1 MSREDLLDAAL
12 AIVCEERGAVAVAGE
27 GTLARDL
34 KERLRSRLADPG
46 AGASMV
52 IETTGEPEQIARALK
67 SVENLG
73 VIVLA
78 GPPPAEPVALD
89 LYGDLHVRG
98 LRMIGLRA
106 GGAKSGRG

>member
-1 MSREDLLDAAL
+1 VSREDLLDAAI
-12 AIVCEERGAVAVAGE
+12 AIVSEERGAVAVAGE

-34 KERLRSRLADPG
+34 RERLRPRLADPG
-46 AGASMV
+46 AGASVV
-52 IETTGEPEQIARALK
+52 IETTGEPEQIARALT
-67 SVENLG
+67 SVEDLG

-98 LRMIGLRA
+98 LRMIGVRA
-106 GGAKSGRG
+106 GVAKLGPG